1 MDNFKAIYRILKTLD
16 RYKGDE
22 SFDNALISASMLK
35 LPFPAWEQLMIEL
48 QRNGYIDGVVID
60 QSMSDQFPHICE
72 PIHPRITLKGMEYLA
87 ENSMMAKDREALRM
101 LGELI

>member
-22 SFDNALISASMLK
+22 SFDNALISASTLK
-35 LPFPAWEQLMIEL
+35 ISFPAWEQLMIEL
-48 QRNGYIDGVVID
+48 QRNGYIDGVTID
-60 QSMSDQFPHICE
+60 QDLTDRFPHICQ
-72 PIHPRITLKGMEYLA
+72 PIHPRITLKGMEYLV
-87 ENSMMAKDREALRM
+87 ENSMMAKAKEALQM